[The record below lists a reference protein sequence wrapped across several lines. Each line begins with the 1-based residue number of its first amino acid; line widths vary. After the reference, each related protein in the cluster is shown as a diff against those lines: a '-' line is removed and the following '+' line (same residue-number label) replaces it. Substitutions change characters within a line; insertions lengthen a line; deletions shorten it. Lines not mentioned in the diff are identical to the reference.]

1 MAFIRMEITI
11 LESIK
16 VSVIIPVYNTK
27 QYLQECVDSIINQS
41 LNQIEIILI
50 DDGSTDGSIEIV
62 KEYEESYE
70 NIIAIYQENQGLG
83 AARNNGLKIAR
94 ESIYIL

>member
-41 LNQIEIILI
+41 LNQIEIILV

-62 KEYEESYE
+62 K
-70 NIIAIYQENQGLG
+70 
-83 AARNNGLKIAR
+83 
-94 ESIYIL
+94 